1 MINSFLNLDCLDI
14 SADLSN
20 KSDIQSILKPSI
32 TTLKSKQLENTR
44 DSHRHTIQTLHY

>member
-1 MINSFLNLDCLDI
+1 MINSFLTLDCLDI
-14 SADLSN
+14 SADLNN

-44 DSHRHTIQTLHY
+44 DTHQHTIQARHY